1 MGPQAKSCAALLG
14 GIPGRPHV
22 QPSDRVAVLTTAKP
36 VLDLT
41 ERYKDGLKQHERSV
55 LQHLLT
61 QYLDVERVRLPLGA
75 RA

>member
-1 MGPQAKSCAALLG
+1 M
-14 GIPGRPHV
+14 